1 MKNKTILTM
10 LAIIMLLASCATP
23 KTRGEQYA
31 QLYEEKPLT
40 VVIMPP
46 INQTNAV
53 EAKDYFYTTL
63 YTPLCEKGYYVF
75 SPYLTMEFFQS
86 ESAYDSE
93 MFLEQPLGTFKTAL
107 NADAAMFTIIKSWKK
122 IGITSTITVDV
133 EYILRST
140 TTGNTLYHRE
150 GIIKLDTSVNAGGGL
165 IGSIV
170 SLAASAI
177 NTAMTDKVVAGRKCN
192 YFVLSDMPVGKYHP
206 EFGKDSEAAAGE
218 KVVRATVK

>member
-1 MKNKTILTM
+1 MKNKTIFAI
-10 LAIIMLLASCATP
+10 LAVIMLLASCATP

-40 VVIMPP
+40 IVIMPP

-122 IGITSTITVDV
+122 IGITATITVDV

-140 TTGNTLYHRE
+140 ATGNTLYHRE
-150 GIIKLDTSVNAGGGL
+150 GIIKLDTSINAGGGL

-170 SLAASAI
+170 SLAATAI

-206 EFGKDSEAAAGE
+206 EFGKDSEAAAGQE
-218 KVVRATVK
+218 VVRATVK